1 MMIGLTLLPVRLQAH
16 EGEDHGDKQEKGVAQ
31 VSGLGTGAQ
40 GERFE
45 VVITPDP
52 TGGSLLFLAD
62 LFTSAPVDGA
72 AIEVEAGAWQGKAE
86 PTRREGL
93 YRLAWVPPVVGTAE
107 MTIIVTKGE
116 SSDLLLVQFVPPVVQ
131 KQPVSV
137 PQTAWNRPELPL
149 WAGLAI
155 LNGIGLLLIWRRA
168 GRNLHDGGR
177 TPSPPDREPHKE
189 RSTVK
194 SVITGILLLAAS
206 LMPAFAWSHGGEDH
220 GGEAGNA
227 SPAGVALVTG
237 RTVALPK
244 AVQFLL
250 QLRTTEAEA
259 REVSET
265 LRLVGRVIPDPAGY
279 ARVQPSALSRV
290 GFDPD
295 LPPPVAGQWVKRGAS
310 LAVLNPILS
319 INERNDQQLSLMRG
333 QRSSETTASREM
345 LLAPIDGQITDVHI
359 VPGEVVTESTQMVEI
374 VDPKRVRVEAILYDL
389 AQANRI
395 VSGSARTR
403 IYPERAFPLKLV
415 GVSPKLNAEHQG
427 LHVQFAVEESFGA
440 LKIGM
445 PIDVY
450 AATGTV
456 RYPVAIP
463 GSALTERGGIPTVWV
478 KNAPE
483 QFEGRMVR
491 PGRHTAEWV
500 EILEGLAPG
509 DKVVVQG
516 QNQLAAMR

>member
-1 MMIGLTLLPVRLQAH
+1 MRVHRFGWLIVMIGLMLFSVRLQAH
-16 EGEDHGDKQEKGVAQ
+16 EGEDHGVKEEKGVAL
-31 VSGLGTGAQ
+31 VSGLGTASQ

-52 TGGSLLFLAD
+52 AGGSLLFLAD
-62 LFTSAPVDGA
+62 LFTSAPVDGV
-72 AIEVEAGAWQGKAE
+72 AIEVEAGSWQGKAE
-86 PTRREGL
+86 STRREGT
-93 YRLAWVPPVVGTAE
+93 YHLAWAPPAEGQAE
-107 MTIIVTKGE
+107 MILMVTKGE
-116 SSDLLLVQFVPPVVQ
+116 ISDLLLVQFSPPVVQ
-131 KQPVSV
+131 EPSV
-137 PQTAWNRPELPL
+137 PDSPTAWNRPELL
-149 WAGLAI
+149 YWVSLAI
-155 LNGIGLLLIWRRA
+155 VNGIVLLLIWRRVGKQSMVTA
-168 GRNLHDGGR
+168 
-177 TPSPPDREPHKE
+177 
-189 RSTVK
+189 
-194 SVITGILLLAAS
+194 ILLLVAS

-220 GGEAGNA
+220 GSESGHAA
-227 SPAGVALVTG
+227 LAGVALTTG

-250 QLRTTEAEA
+250 QMRTVVAES
-259 REVSET
+259 REVAET

-295 LPPPVAGQWVKRGAS
+295 LSPPVAGQWVKRGAV

-319 INERNDQQLSLMRG
+319 VNERNDQQLSLMRG

-359 VPGEVVTESTQMVEI
+359 VPGEVVTENTQMVEI

-395 VSGSARTR
+395 VFGSARTR
-403 IYPERAFPLKLV
+403 IYPERVFPLKLV
-415 GVSPKLNAEHQG
+415 GVSPKINAEHQG

-445 PIDVY
+445 PVDVY

-456 RYPVAIP
+456 HYPVAIP
-463 GSALTERGGIPTVWV
+463 GAALTERGGIPTVWV
-478 KNAPE
+478 KSAPE
-483 QFEGRMVR
+483 RFEARMVR